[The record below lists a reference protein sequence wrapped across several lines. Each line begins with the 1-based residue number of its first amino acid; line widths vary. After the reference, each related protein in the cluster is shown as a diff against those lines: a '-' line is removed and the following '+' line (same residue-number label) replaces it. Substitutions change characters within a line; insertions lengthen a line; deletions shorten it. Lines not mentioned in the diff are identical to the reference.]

1 MHSERDPRSFGLRIT
16 KAGAIYIGVT
26 LLLGFAAV
34 NTGNNLLFLIVAALL
49 AFMSVSGVSGWQNIK
64 GLRVAIEFSDEIY
77 AGRETFATVRLENR
91 KRYLPS
97 FLLDLTIPGSSV
109 VSFFMLPRKG
119 GESDILPLTFPRRG
133 DQELAWAQ
141 VSSPFPVNFF
151 VRRTGVSIS
160 GRCVVFPRPLPCE
173 MAETADGRR
182 SGGVEISRRKG
193 YEGDLLRISDYTG
206 AEPIKLIHWRLSA
219 RSDGLKV
226 KELSGPVQEPVLI
239 DPRLLPGDPEE
250 RLSRS
255 AWLVNRLIRD
265 RQVPVGLR
273 LGERVIAPGTS
284 RHHRLR
290 LLTELGRFGED
301 RQGDHQGANSV

>member
-1 MHSERDPRSFGLRIT
+1 MKASQTFGLRIT

-34 NTGNNLLFLIVAALL
+34 NTGNNLLFLLVAALL

-64 GLRVAIEFSDEIY
+64 GLQVSIEFPDEIY
-77 AGRETFATVRLENR
+77 AGQETFVTVRLENR
-91 KRYLPS
+91 KRYLSS
-97 FLLDLTIPGSSV
+97 FLLNLTLPGSGE
-109 VSFFMLPRKG
+109 VSFFMLPRNG
-119 GESDILPLTFPRRG
+119 DDTDILSLSFPRRG
-133 DQELAWAQ
+133 DQEVAWAQ
-141 VSSPFPVNFF
+141 VSSTFPVNFF
-151 VRRTGVSIS
+151 VRRTGVAVN
-160 GRCVVFPRPLPCE
+160 GHCVVFPRPLPCA
-173 MAETADGRR
+173 MAEPGSGRR
-182 SGGVEISRRKG
+182 SGGRESSRRKG
-193 YEGDLLRISDYTG
+193 NEGDLLRISDYTG

-239 DPRLLPGDPEE
+239 DPHLLSGTTEE
-250 RLSRS
+250 RLSRA

-284 RHHRLR
+284 RQHRMR
-290 LLTELGRFGED
+290 LLTELGRHD
-301 RQGDHQGANSV
+301 PA

>member
-1 MHSERDPRSFGLRIT
+1 MKDNRNFGLRIT

-26 LLLGFAAV
+26 LLLGFSAV

-49 AFMSVSGVSGWQNIK
+49 AFMAVSGVSGWQNIK
-64 GLRVAIEFSDEIY
+64 GLRVTVEFPDEIY
-77 AGRETFATVRLENR
+77 AGRENFATVRMENR

-97 FLLDLTIPGSSV
+97 FLLDLTLPGSSV
-109 VSFFMLPRKG
+109 VSFFMLPRNG
-119 GESDILPLTFPRRG
+119 GETDVLPLIFPRRG

-151 VRRTGVSIS
+151 IRRTGVPVS
-160 GRCVVFPRPLPCE
+160 GRCVVFPRPLPSE
-173 MAETADGRR
+173 MAEPGGGRR
-182 SGGVEISRRKG
+182 SVGGESSHRKG

-219 RSDGLKV
+219 RSAGLKV

-239 DPRLLPGDPEE
+239 DPRLLPGDTEE
-250 RLSRS
+250 RLSRA

-273 LGERVIAPGTS
+273 LGERGIAPGTS
-284 RHHRLR
+284 RQHRLR
-290 LLTELGRFGED
+290 LLTELGRFAEGFPE
-301 RQGDHQGANSV
+301 R

>member
-1 MHSERDPRSFGLRIT
+1 M
-16 KAGAIYIGVT
+16 T

-64 GLRVAIEFSDEIY
+64 GLRVAIAFPDEIY
-77 AGRETFATVRLENR
+77 AGQETFVTVRLENK

-97 FLLDLTIPGSSV
+97 FLLDLTLPGSGV
-109 VSFFMLPRKG
+109 VSFFMLPRNR
-119 GESDILPLTFPRRG
+119 GETDIIPLAFPRRG

-141 VSSPFPVNFF
+141 ISSPFPINFF
-151 VRRTGVSIS
+151 VRRTGVPVS
-160 GRCVVFPRPLPCE
+160 GRGIVFPRLLPCE
-173 MAETADGRR
+173 ITDPGGDRR
-182 SGGVEISRRKG
+182 SGGREISNRKG

-226 KELSGPVQEPVLI
+226 KELTGPVQEPVLI
-239 DPRLLPGDPEE
+239 DPSLLPGAPEE
-250 RLSRS
+250 RLSRA

-273 LGERVIAPGTS
+273 LGERIIAPATS
-284 RHHRLR
+284 RQHRLR
-290 LLTELGRFGED
+290 LLTELGRFGE
-301 RQGDHQGANSV
+301 RETE